1 MSCFLYLIKKK
12 NFFYK
17 MNLIRILIALLFTI
31 HLSDC
36 NINNAITTM
45 KHFIDLD
52 RLPYHITK

>member
-1 MSCFLYLIKKK
+1 MSCLYLIKKK